1 MKNRILDYK
10 ELKEHITERGI
21 KYQNIGDDDV
31 SLGDTIAMRVV
42 EKIFRYCIEKDI
54 EFEGFDLKLLL
65 DGEENELP
73 DDRNEMLFD
82 LMRRIEGNVTEG
94 TINAPQ
100 EVNKLL
106 DHYNRS
112 FYPTFYSS

>member
-1 MKNRILDYK
+1 MMDYK

-31 SLGDTIAMRVV
+31 SLGDSIAMRVI
-42 EKIFRYCIEKDI
+42 ERIFRYCIENDI
-54 EFEGFDLKLLL
+54 EFEGFDLKLIL
-65 DGEENELP
+65 DGDEDDLP
-73 DDRNEMLFD
+73 NDRYEILFD

-94 TINAPQ
+94 TINASQ
-100 EVNKLL
+100 DVNKLL

-112 FYPTFYSS
+112 FYPTFYGSN